1 MSFILNCTSAPTSDS
16 DTFEYLSRSRSTC
29 SGEGYAVRELRTI
42 APELRARSTFC
53 RNPSSS
59 VRSARIFLSPF
70 SFASFLLASD
80 VCAVVER
87 SRSPASPASPVLGSL
102 ENEISLP
109 EYVAT
114 TSSS

>member
-16 DTFEYLSRSRSTC
+16 DTFEYFSRSRST
-29 SGEGYAVRELRTI
+29 
-42 APELRARSTFC
+42 FC
-53 RNPSSS
+53 RSPSSS

-70 SFASFLLASD
+70 SFASFLLASE

>member
-16 DTFEYLSRSRSTC
+16 DTFEYFSRSRSTC
-29 SGEGYAVRELRTI
+29 RGMGGLRII
-42 APELRARSTFC
+42 APNCARIARAVTFC
-53 RNPSSS
+53 RKPSSS

-70 SFASFLLASD
+70 SFASFLLASE